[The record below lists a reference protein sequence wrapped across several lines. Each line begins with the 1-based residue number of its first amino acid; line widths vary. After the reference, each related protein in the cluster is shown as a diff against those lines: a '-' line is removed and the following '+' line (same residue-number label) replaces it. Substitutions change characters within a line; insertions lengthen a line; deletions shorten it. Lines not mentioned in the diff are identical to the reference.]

1 MTHAGVGAASTV
13 AIGEVE
19 KLLLPP
25 AAATHAA
32 LSLSLQLKLKGLLSL
47 DVAAADSAK
56 ATAVMRAANTRLR
69 SLSS

>member
-1 MTHAGVGAASTV
+1 MLALLALLLPVKLK
-13 AIGEVE
+13 

-47 DVAAADSAK
+47 DVAAAESAK
-56 ATAVMRAANTRLR
+56 AAAVVRAANTRLR

>member
-1 MTHAGVGAASTV
+1 MLLVLLLSV
-13 AIGEVE
+13 KLK

-32 LSLSLQLKLKGLLSL
+32 LSLSLQLKLKGLLTL
-47 DVAAADSAK
+47 DVAVADFAK
-56 ATAVMRAANTRLR
+56 AAAVNAAVMRAANTRLR